1 MVFMPPERI
10 IQALK
15 NRGYTQRRIAELAGI
30 DQAQVSRI
38 LRGER
43 GTTLDTYIALYA
55 LWEQIIGEAKDA
67 NGQQ

>member
-15 NRGYTQRRIAELAGI
+15 NRGYSQRRIAELAGI
-30 DQAQVSRI
+30 TPAQVSRI

-43 GTTLDTYIALYA
+43 GTTLDTYVALYA
-55 LWEQIIGEAKDA
+55 LWETVVKGGKD
-67 NGQQ
+67 GD